1 VALEFFPLTKTG
13 SAVISKY
20 ILTMGKVMAP
30 TGNRLSADERRILI
44 LEAALNVFARKGY
57 SGARTKEIARE
68 AGISETL
75 VFRHF
80 DTKEN
85 LYQEALEH
93 LYSHHPVFDDMEPAM
108 AANDDRQ
115 VLYVLA
121 LHVMEHGRRDERIVR
136 LNLYGGLEGINTA
149 SDELEPMLILEKY
162 LERRMEEGALRKTDP
177 HLAARFFLYTVFFY
191 MSEIHLKLAGPPLEM
206 SDEGVAAAMVDL
218 YMQGLLPRE

>member
-1 VALEFFPLTKTG
+1 MALESFNLTKEG
-13 SAVISKY
+13 STVISKY
-20 ILTMGKVMAP
+20 ILIIREEMTP
-30 TGNRLSADERRILI
+30 PGNRLSADERRILI

-80 DTKEN
+80 ETKEN

-108 AANDDRQ
+108 AAKDDRR

-136 LNLYGGLEGINTA
+136 LNLYSGLEGINTA
-149 SDELEPMLILEKY
+149 SDELEPILVLEKY
-162 LERRMEEGALRKTDP
+162 LKRRMEEGALRKTDP
-177 HLAARFFLYTVFFY
+177 HLAARFFMYTVFFY
-191 MSEIHLKLAGPPLEM
+191 MSEIHLKLAGPPMEI
-206 SDEGVAAAMVDL
+206 SDEEAAATMVDL